1 MSEKY
6 YTVKQ
11 ATEGIGIS
19 GQTITKAIRDK
30 QLKASEIPAGGRRGY
45 TYRIAE
51 TDLIEWMDNRK
62 KRMTIIPEVTTMTVD
77 DVANEILAR
86 IQKAYDDGFK
96 AGVKHAKAEMLG
108 AIKGVKL

>member
-11 ATEGIGIS
+11 ATDEIGVS
-19 GQTITKAIRDK
+19 VATITKAIRDK

-45 TYRIAE
+45 QYRIAE
-51 TDLIEWMDNRK
+51 SDLIEWMDMRK

-86 IQKAYDDGFK
+86 IKKAYDDGFK
-96 AGVKHAKAEMLG
+96 AGVKHAKTEMLG

>member
-30 QLKASEIPAGGRRGY
+30 QLRVSEIPAGGRRGY
-45 TYRIAE
+45 T
-51 TDLIEWMDNRK
+51 
-62 KRMTIIPEVTTMTVD
+62 
-77 DVANEILAR
+77 
-86 IQKAYDDGFK
+86 
-96 AGVKHAKAEMLG
+96 
-108 AIKGVKL
+108 